1 MKMRMIKAFAIIG
14 ISITTLCLL
23 SACGKI
29 TVKGANGTEYESYQE
44 CCAAQDFQAAHQFLA
59 KMKNAIPEKDDE
71 SKYDAESEFESAREE
86 VFKQEALYLM
96 SQGDEASKQRIIYLL
111 KEEGENSGHIDML
124 IDLAINNNDD
134 EFVKILAN
142 QYQYASED
150 ILNKIVNYLSSEK
163 TEENKVFLLSLLK
176 RLKKYSLLI
185 DYAID
190 VDDTQ
195 IIKDIASDLKI
206 DDTYAI
212 AKLAAMN
219 NKEMSELVLG
229 TLKYLEVSATSRV
242 KPILYQGYSDDIS
255 KVKEKCDNYKYDV
268 KDYNKGCLSIL
279 DIAIEQKNQ
288 YLAQRVSGYLKDN
301 LVYVK
306 LPDIRKEYSDGS
318 YCFIDRLKVSSSND
332 DIVAARKK
340 YQEAVR
346 SGAFK

>member
-1 MKMRMIKAFAIIG
+1 MKMRMIKAFAMIG
-14 ISITTLCLL
+14 IAIMTLCLL

-59 KMKNAIPEKDDE
+59 KMKNAIPEKDGE

-124 IDLAINNNDD
+124 IELAINNNDE

-142 QYQYASED
+142 QYRLNQYRLYASED
-150 ILNKIVNYLSSEK
+150 ILNKIVNYLASKK

-176 RLKKYSLLI
+176 RLKEYSLLI

-229 TLKYLEVSATSRV
+229 TLKNLEVSATSRV

-255 KVKEKCDNYKYDV
+255 KVKEKCDSYNYEV
-268 KDYNKGCLSIL
+268 KNYNRGCLSIL

-288 YLAQRVSGYLKDN
+288 YLAHRVSGYLKDN
-301 LVYVK
+301 LVYVE
-306 LPDIRKEYSDGS
+306 LPDINNGME
-318 YCFIDRLKVSSSND
+318 RLKVSSSND

>member
-1 MKMRMIKAFAIIG
+1 MNIRIIKTFAIIG
-14 ISITTLCLL
+14 ISIMTLCLL

-71 SKYDAESEFESAREE
+71 SKYDAERELESATEE
-86 VFKQEALYLM
+86 VFRQEALYLM
-96 SQGDEASKQRIIYLL
+96 SQGDETSKQRIIYLL

-195 IIKDIASDLKI
+195 IIKDIASKDLKV
-206 DDTYAI
+206 DDTNAI

-229 TLKYLEVSATSRV
+229 TLKNLEVSATSRV

-255 KVKEKCDNYKYDV
+255 KVKEKCDSYNYEV
-268 KDYNKGCLSIL
+268 KNYNRGCLSIL

-306 LPDIRKEYSDGS
+306 LPDLNNGMERI
-318 YCFIDRLKVSSSND
+318 KVSYSSD
-332 DIVAARKK
+332 DIMAARKK
-340 YQEAVR
+340 YQDAVC
-346 SGAFK
+346 SGAFN

>member
-1 MKMRMIKAFAIIG
+1 MNIRIIKTFAIIG
-14 ISITTLCLL
+14 ISIMTLCLL

-124 IDLAINNNDD
+124 IELAINNNDE
-134 EFVKILAN
+134 EFVKKLAN
-142 QYQYASED
+142 QYRLNQYRLYASED
-150 ILNKIVNYLSSEK
+150 ILNQIVNYLASKK

-176 RLKKYSLLI
+176 RLKEYSLLI

-306 LPDIRKEYSDGS
+306 LPDLNNGMERI
-318 YCFIDRLKVSSSND
+318 KVSYSSD
-332 DIVAARKK
+332 DIMAARKK
-340 YQEAVR
+340 YQDAVC
-346 SGAFK
+346 SGAFN